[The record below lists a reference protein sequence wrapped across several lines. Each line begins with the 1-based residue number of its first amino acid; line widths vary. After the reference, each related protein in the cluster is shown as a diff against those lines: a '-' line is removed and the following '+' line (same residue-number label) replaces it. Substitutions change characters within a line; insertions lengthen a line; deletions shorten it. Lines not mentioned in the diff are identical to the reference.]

1 MIVILPKLEPHARA
15 LGPALC
21 RNVFYV
27 RNRPDTHKAGLGE
40 APGLRLCSYHCGEFA
55 EPRAEAG
62 ARAGASE
69 RRPTRSA
76 ATARRGA
83 SGIKTT
89 KDVRRQKSIDKDTVI
104 GHTDRLFVQ
113 ARGAGTAG
121 SPGSMFDVGSS
132 SRV

>member
-1 MIVILPKLEPHARA
+1 MYEIGPTHIKPVWARLPGCDCAH
-15 LGPALC
+15 
-21 RNVFYV
+21 
-27 RNRPDTHKAGLGE
+27 TI
-40 APGLRLCSYHCGEFA
+40 A

-89 KDVRRQKSIDKDTVI
+89 KDVRRKKTIDKDTVI

-113 ARGAGTAG
+113 ARGAGAAG
-121 SPGSMFDVGSS
+121 SPGSMLGPRHVSS
-132 SRV
+132 WRWRGERASVNRFRL